1 MKFFI
6 YVFNLFCV
14 THLDIIIL
22 VENHPHIHLYIHTYI
37 HACIHCLCKSIYE
50 GSKADGIIYGFTL
63 SLTGAPEVNY
73 EHFIFM
79 ML

>member
-1 MKFFI
+1 MKFFM
-6 YVFNLFCV
+6 YVLKLLCV

-22 VENHPHIHLYIHTYI
+22 VENHPHIHSYSIYIHT
-37 HACIHCLCKSIYE
+37 CIHCLCKSIYE

-73 EHFIFM
+73 EHFIFI